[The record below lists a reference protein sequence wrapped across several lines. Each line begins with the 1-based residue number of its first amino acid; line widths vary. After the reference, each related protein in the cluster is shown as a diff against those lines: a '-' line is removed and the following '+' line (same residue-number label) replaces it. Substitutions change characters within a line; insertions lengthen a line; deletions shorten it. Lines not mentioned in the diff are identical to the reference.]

1 MYKNKKI
8 IATICARGGSKGIK
22 NKNIKPLLGL
32 PLIAHTILQAQ
43 RLGWLDRIV
52 VSTDSKDI
60 KSVVEEF
67 GLVVPFLR
75 PHELATDTAPKLP
88 AVIHA
93 VVTAEKFWSEEYDIV
108 LDLDP
113 TNPLR
118 EDSDIVGVLDAL
130 IKTPDARA
138 SFSVTNAY
146 KNPYMNMIE
155 PDKNGYAKVV
165 KKAPKPILRR
175 QDAPPVF
182 EVVASV
188 YAIVRKELE
197 KITYFPTK
205 RNVYYLMPEER
216 ALDIDSEFDFEIT
229 ELLMQRRKKQ

>member
-8 IATICARGGSKGIK
+8 VVTICARGGSKGIK
-22 NKNIKPLLGL
+22 NKNIRLLRGK

-43 RLGWLDRIV
+43 RLEWIDRIV
-52 VSTDSKDI
+52 VSTDSKQI
-60 KSVVEEF
+60 KSVAEEF
-67 GLVVPFLR
+67 GVVVPFLR
-75 PHELATDTAPKLP
+75 PNELATDTAPKLP
-88 AVIHA
+88 SVIHA
-93 VVTAEKFWSEEYDIV
+93 VQAAEQYWTEEYDIV

-118 EDSDIVGVLDAL
+118 EDSDILGVLDAL
-130 IKTPDARA
+130 IKAPAARA

-165 KKAPKPILRR
+165 KKAAQPILRR

-197 KITYFPTK
+197 KIKFFPTAK
-205 RNVYYLMPEER
+205 NVYYIMPEER

-229 ELLMQRRKKQ
+229 ELLLHRRKK